1 MSAQLLS
8 FKDKNRIRLEKW
20 AQEISLLKSDWECV
34 KHISVVIINLLK

>member
-20 AQEISLLKSDWECV
+20 AQEFSLLKRELS
-34 KHISVVIINLLK
+34 S